1 MGLGTNGTGDPQAY
15 ANAALDAECAI
26 LSSTGHGRNDQT
38 NRSGFACGQF
48 IPSGLLD
55 RSEVEHRL
63 MGAAESSGIVR
74 KDGRAAVLASLRSG
88 ISAGIREPRDI
99 PSGSFAPRDNIH
111 VLRPRP
117 KPKLSDVPVPDWTP
131 PDPDSGKPKF
141 IAAGQPEPRPFD
153 DEVRRHV
160 YRRDGEAT
168 RVKTKNREG
177 RFSNWYRVR
186 RPSDGAVGWQARQP
200 EGWVPVPYLPLNAA
214 NPFDPA
220 RRGEM
225 IAWTEGE
232 RDADTMAAHHWLVFT
247 FGGTSDIEDLRGL
260 LEGHRVV
267 IVADNDIP
275 GERAVPRKVEA
286 AIHAGAASIA
296 VVRFPELP
304 EGGDV
309 TDYYAAGGD
318 DEGLL
323 DRAEKI
329 DPLSWRAPP
338 GPDSDPNPNTAADD
352 GFGPR
357 ADQGGAGGA
366 AGASAQP
373 YTITARPFVWQDPR
387 SFPRRQWLYG
397 KHLVRKFLSCTV
409 APGGVGKSS
418 LQLVEAIAM
427 ATGRPLLG
435 IQVRE
440 PLRVWIINLEDPL
453 EELERRV
460 LAVLLRF
467 SIHPDDL
474 GGRLFL
480 NSGRDTKVVIASTT
494 KAGTVVAVPVVDA
507 LKAEI
512 KARRADVVVID
523 PLVKAHQVPEN
534 DNGAVDMVCTAF
546 AGIADECDCAFDLI
560 HHVRKTNGAEVTV
573 EDGRGAVA
581 LLAACRSARALNR
594 MSKEEAEKAGVAEAR
609 GYFRAENGKGNL
621 APPEK
626 AEWFNLCSVP
636 LGNGDPDLPF
646 DNGDQ
651 VAVAVSWEW
660 PDALA
665 TVTVKDLLAVQK
677 AMQGGNYR
685 ADVQAA
691 EWVGKVVAVVLRMDP
706 DSREDR
712 AKISAMLKIWIAS
725 GALKRV
731 EGLDDKRR
739 PRQFVEVGQWA
750 T

>member
-1 MGLGTNGTGDPQAY
+1 MGLGSNGTGDPQAY
-15 ANAALDAECAI
+15 ASAALDAECAI
-26 LSSTGHGRNDQT
+26 LASTGHGRNDQT

-63 MGAAESSGIVR
+63 MGAAEASGLVR

-88 ISAGIREPRDI
+88 ISAGIREPRAM
-99 PSGSFAPRDNIH
+99 PAGSFAPRDNIH
-111 VLRPRP
+111 ILRPRP
-117 KPKLSDVPVPDWTP
+117 KPKLSDVPVPEWTE
-131 PDPDSGKPKF
+131 PDAETGKPKL
-141 IAAGQPEPRPFD
+141 IGIGQPEPRAFD

-160 YRRDGEAT
+160 YRRDGEAV
-168 RVKTKNREG
+168 RVKTKSREG
-177 RFSNWYRVR
+177 RFTNWYRVR
-186 RPSDGAVGWQARQP
+186 RSTDGAVGWQARQP
-200 EGWVPVPYLPLNAA
+200 EGWVPVPYLPPEGR
-214 NPFDPA
+214 NPFDPE

-232 RDADTMAAHHWLVFT
+232 RDADTMAAHRWLAFT
-247 FGGTSDIEDLRGL
+247 FGGTSDIEDLTGL
-260 LEGHRVV
+260 LEGHHVV
-267 IVADNDIP
+267 IVADNDVP
-275 GERAVPRKVEA
+275 GEKAIPKKIAA
-286 AIHAGAASIA
+286 AIQAGAVGIK

-304 EGGDV
+304 DGGDV
-309 TDYYAAGGD
+309 TDFYSAGGAD
-318 DEGLL
+318 DDLL

-329 DPLSWRAPP
+329 DPLKWRAPSEEDTGRAD
-338 GPDSDPNPNTAADD
+338 GPQEDD
-352 GFGPR
+352 GFGPQ
-357 ADQGGAGGA
+357 AAQGGAGGA
-366 AGASAQP
+366 TDTAPTS
-373 YTITARPFVWQDPR
+373 YTITAQPFVWRDPR
-387 SFPRRQWLYG
+387 TFPRRQWLYG

-427 ATGRPLLG
+427 ATGKPLLG
-435 IQVRE
+435 VQVRE
-440 PLRVWIINLEDPL
+440 PLTVWIINLEDPL

-460 LAVLLRF
+460 LAVMLHFR
-467 SIHPDDL
+467 IHPDEL

-512 KARRADVVVID
+512 RAKRADVVVID

-534 DNGAVDMVCTAF
+534 DNVAVDMVCSTF

-594 MSKEEAEKAGVAEAR
+594 MSKDEAARAGIEADKTR
-609 GYFRAENGKGNL
+609 LFFRAENGKGNL

-626 AEWFNLCSVP
+626 AEWFQLRSVP
-636 LGNGDPDLPF
+636 LGNGEPDLPF

-651 VAVAVSWEW
+651 VAVATSWTW
-660 PDALA
+660 PDALEGR
-665 TVTVKDLLAVQK
+665 TVRDLLAVQR
-677 AMQGGNYR
+677 AVDGGKHR
-685 ADVQAA
+685 ADVQAS
-691 EWVGKVVAVVLRMDP
+691 EWVGKVVATVLQMDP
-706 DSREDR
+706 DTDR
-712 AKISAMLKIWIAS
+712 AKIGAMLKVWLAS

-731 EGLDDKRR
+731 EGTDDKRR